1 MDDVGHVETK
11 MFGKIDTID
20 RIDRKHERDRLG
32 GEGCT

>member
-1 MDDVGHVETK
+1 MDDVGHVEAK

-20 RIDRKHERDRLG
+20 RIERKYERDCLG

>member
-1 MDDVGHVETK
+1 MDDVGHVEAK

-20 RIDRKHERDRLG
+20 RIDRKYERDRLG